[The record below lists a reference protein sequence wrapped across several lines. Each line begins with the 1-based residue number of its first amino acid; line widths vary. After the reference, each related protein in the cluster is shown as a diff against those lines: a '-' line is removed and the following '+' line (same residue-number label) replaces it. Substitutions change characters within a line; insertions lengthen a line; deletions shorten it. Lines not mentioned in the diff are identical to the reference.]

1 MWNIPPRHMGRE
13 TQAMMDDR
21 APDEIINVTV
31 DGYNVVAYSFG
42 SGDEV
47 LFCVNG
53 GPGLPCDYLRDSH
66 SWLADKG
73 YRVVSFDQ
81 LGTGKSDRPDDEA
94 LWTIERYVEETETV
108 RTALGLGPVHYL
120 GQSWGTW
127 LGQEWA
133 LAYPESFKTITLA
146 DGAGDI
152 PHLVSELHRLRQA
165 LGPETVAMMQRH
177 EAEGTLE
184 HPTYQAAIT
193 ILNYRHVCRLDEWPA
208 PVMRSLG
215 DWNMAPYMAIQGP
228 QRVLLHR
235 QHQGQELAPRTAPGA
250 SAGAGALRPARR
262 AHAGVLH
269 EDRGGAPQ
277 RPDQGVPELVPPADV
292 RGAGGLFR
300 DPARLPRRPS
310 RLAPTGGEKNGR
322 QTSCCNSEGTHHRV
336 VWRGTNI
343 ELRPR
348 RSGIG

>member
-1 MWNIPPRHMGRE
+1 MWNIPPRRMGRE
-13 TQAMMDDR
+13 TLAMMDDR
-21 APDEIINVTV
+21 APDEIIDVAV
-31 DGYNVVAYSFG
+31 DGYNIVAYSFG

-73 YRVVSFDQ
+73 YRVVAFDQ

-152 PHLVSELHRLRQA
+152 PHLVGELLRLRQA
-165 LGPETVAMMQRH
+165 LGPETEAMMQRH

-228 QRVLLHR
+228 NEFCYTGSIKDKNWLPELHR
-235 QHQGQELAPRTAPGA
+235 VHQPALVLCGQYDELTPACSMKIAA
-250 SAGAGALRPARR
+250 ALPNSQIKVFPNSSHLPMFEEPEAYFETLLGFLD
-262 AHAGVLH
+262 AH
-269 EDRGGAPQ
+269 RG
-277 RPDQGVPELVPPADV
+277 
-292 RGAGGLFR
+292 
-300 DPARLPRRPS
+300 
-310 RLAPTGGEKNGR
+310 
-322 QTSCCNSEGTHHRV
+322 
-336 VWRGTNI
+336 
-343 ELRPR
+343 
-348 RSGIG
+348 